1 MAQPDTIQA
10 ILKDTDYDFSLFK
23 EKEIDYLRDRI
34 FVKPVRGK
42 ERPFV
47 NCVARDKDIQLKP
60 EEGRPSALCSKAY

>member
-23 EKEIDYLRDRI
+23 EKEIDNLRDRI
-34 FVKPVRGK
+34 FVKPARGK

-47 NCVARDKDIQLKP
+47 NCIVRDKDIREYSQKD
-60 EEGRPSALCSKAY
+60 R